1 MYMVSVIRG
10 VNYNNYKSL
19 KRVIK
24 NNCLDNNDFLEI
36 LITEVQLFNHF
47 SATTRITSE

>member
-1 MYMVSVIRG
+1 MVSAVTE

-24 NNCLDNNDFLEI
+24 SNCLDNNDFLEI
-36 LITEVQLFNHF
+36 LITEVQPFNHF
-47 SATTRITSE
+47 SAITCITSE